1 MSFGTTAAMP
11 GREIDVF
18 GLGQCS
24 LDHIGIVES
33 YPVPDEKCEMSSMT
47 IQGGGPVATA
57 LVALARWGMSCSF
70 CGMVGDD
77 SFGQRIEMSLL
88 AEGVN
93 TEGLLVRP
101 GTTSQVAFI
110 AVEPDRA
117 RRTVF
122 WQRPSGKPI
131 GPDELDCEA
140 LGSSRVFHTDGLF
153 IDAALHAARAARK
166 KGIPVVVD
174 AGTLREGM
182 LELARLSDFFITS
195 ESFSRALVGGDDPR
209 GACRKIRELGP
220 ALACVTLGE
229 RGYVAQAGGDVF
241 EKPSYSVHAIDTTGC
256 GDVFHAGFIY
266 GLLKNKGIGEC
277 LDLGAWAAARVS
289 TCLGGRAGIPSLGE
303 LERADHP

>member
-1 MSFGTTAAMP
+1 MSEQ
-11 GREIDVF
+11 EIDVF

-24 LDHIGIVES
+24 LDHIGIIES
-33 YPVPDEKCEMSSMT
+33 YPLPDEKREMSSMT

-77 SFGQRIEMSLL
+77 SFGRRIEMSLR

-93 TEGLLVRP
+93 TKGLLVRP

-117 RRTVF
+117 RRTIF
-122 WQRPSGKPI
+122 WQRPTGRPI
-131 GPDELDCEA
+131 GPEELDFEA
-140 LGSSRVFHTDGLF
+140 LGASRVLHTDGLL

-174 AGTLREGM
+174 AGTLRAGM
-182 LELARLSDFFITS
+182 LELARQSDFFISS
-195 ESFSRALVGGDDPR
+195 ESFSRALVGGDDPL
-209 GACRKIRELGP
+209 GACRKIREFGP

-229 RGYVAQAGGDVF
+229 RGYVARVGGDVL
-241 EKPSYSVHAIDTTGC
+241 EKPSYPVHAIDTTGC

-266 GLLKNKGIGEC
+266 GLLKNKGIEEC
-277 LDLGAWAAARVS
+277 LDLGAWAAAQVS
-289 TCLGGRAGIPSLGE
+289 TCLGGREGIPLLRD
-303 LERADHP
+303 LERREHP